1 MDQRLKKLQELQ
13 AVSRSLILS
22 RAAALREGKESSF
35 RSFKQEL
42 AKKKEITLRWQEE
55 TKKKFAAGAE
65 QKQIIAQ
72 SKERKRLDILDKL
85 KEVGGPFTDADQ
97 VKEYMDSSLVEG
109 EKQTRLKKELQFA
122 RESSTTLPSVDPL
135 FRIQV
140 RLPTGRRRDKTA
152 AEFADS
158 LSAFLGKKADS
169 VALPYIAFKSS
180 LQKYSQNNNNN
191 NINNNMYCVKLCM

>member
-1 MDQRLKKLQELQ
+1 M
-13 AVSRSLILS
+13 
-22 RAAALREGKESSF
+22 REGKESSF

-97 VKEYMDSSLVEG
+97 VKEYM
-109 EKQTRLKKELQFA
+109 
-122 RESSTTLPSVDPL
+122 ESSTLHGM
-135 FRIQV
+135 R
-140 RLPTGRRRDKTA
+140 
-152 AEFADS
+152 
-158 LSAFLGKKADS
+158 
-169 VALPYIAFKSS
+169 
-180 LQKYSQNNNNN
+180 
-191 NINNNMYCVKLCM
+191 